1 MYSFKTFIIESGDT
15 SYEFQKVAPPK
26 KPVWA
31 DESHRYSFKDSS
43 GAEKH
48 VDIHNQSIHDKP
60 GAEISFHDSHKE
72 TSNDSKYNATGES
85 GSKAVKIFST
95 VKAIMKHHAKA
106 YPDLDYYV
114 FDASHKE
121 PSRVKLY
128 SRIAK
133 HLSGTTEKQTST
145 TRYKVQSDKLH

>member
-1 MYSFKTFIIESGDT
+1 MYNFKTFIAESGDT
-15 SYEFQKVAPPK
+15 SYEFHKSQPPK

-31 DESHRYSFKDSS
+31 DESHRYAFKDSS

-60 GAEISFHDSHKE
+60 GAEISFHDSNKE
-72 TSNDSKYNATGES
+72 VNDSKYNATGQS

-106 YPDLDYYV
+106 YPNIDYYV

-128 SRIAK
+128 SRMTK
-133 HLSGTTEKQTST
+133 HLGGTTEKQTST
-145 TRYKVQSDKLH
+145 TRYKVQTNKLK